1 MVSDVQ
7 GQEETSYRADK
18 LKKMIADIQ
27 EQYENLI
34 DTAQLYRKSSIN
46 DKEFLFKL
54 GDYMKSMSA
63 INFLSTQ
70 ILLDLKTVFDEN
82 KSHISSLPSNSQSS
96 SRFSA
101 KEDSSLISSSKPS
114 ASNSTLDVTEP
125 RFKPVTITLENPHH
139 RNGSDSPSERTCYK
153 CGHKLSMRAKF
164 CNKCG
169 NSQ

>member
-1 MVSDVQ
+1 MVSDLQ
-7 GQEETSYRADK
+7 GREEISYRAEK
-18 LKKMIADIQ
+18 LKKMIAEIQ

-34 DTAQLYRKSSIN
+34 DTAQLYRKNSIN
-46 DKEFLFKL
+46 DKEFLFRL

-82 KSHISSLPSNSQSS
+82 KSHISNLPSTSQSS

-101 KEDSSLISSSKPS
+101 KEDSSSSKPS

-125 RFKPVTITLENPHH
+125 TFKPVTITLENPHH
-139 RNGSDSPSERTCYK
+139 RNGGDSPSERTCYK
-153 CGHKLSMRAKF
+153 CGHKLTMRAKF